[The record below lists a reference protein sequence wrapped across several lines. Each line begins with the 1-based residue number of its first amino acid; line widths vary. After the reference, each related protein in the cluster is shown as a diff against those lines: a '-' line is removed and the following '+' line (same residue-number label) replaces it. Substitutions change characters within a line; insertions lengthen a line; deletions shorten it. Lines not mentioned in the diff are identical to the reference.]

1 MKYIRSPLLL
11 AVFSAFVSV
20 ALSACVAP
28 VDDEA
33 NSDKD
38 RTEKTD
44 KTDKTSGESASD
56 GGVKTSPD
64 EDSDGGDARTDDS
77 DATDATGSG
86 PDSADASADGSNS
99 EGDAGGE
106 TNSDTA
112 TDAPTTEVP
121 GDDDGG
127 IDDEGAPGDRTTYGN
142 EVVEQRVG
150 NETVVWSDDL
160 EGSLGDWG
168 VEGGVWAKGVPEF
181 ADGPQALSG
190 AQVFGTNLR
199 GNTDVNQDARL
210 VSPEFLIDGDENPRF
225 RFAYWHSLGSQS
237 KGVVQISVDGGAW
250 EDLDAPMMGDSRGWG
265 QRVVLLRDYDGKR
278 VRIGVH
284 LVTGNNTTPSYNRK
298 PGIYV
303 DDASFATGEMEFNS
317 PDDLENG
324 LGNWSVEGGVR
335 GWGEPDFADGP
346 EPLSGAKVFGT
357 SLRGNTDVNQDARL
371 VSAEFLIDGDENPRF
386 RFAYWHS
393 LGSQSKGVVQISVD
407 GGA

>member
-38 RTEKTD
+38 RTE

-225 RFAYWHSLGSQS
+225 RFAY
-237 KGVVQISVDGGAW
+237 
-250 EDLDAPMMGDSRGWG
+250 
-265 QRVVLLRDYDGKR
+265 
-278 VRIGVH
+278 
-284 LVTGNNTTPSYNRK
+284 
-298 PGIYV
+298 
-303 DDASFATGEMEFNS
+303 
-317 PDDLENG
+317 
-324 LGNWSVEGGVR
+324 
-335 GWGEPDFADGP
+335 
-346 EPLSGAKVFGT
+346 
-357 SLRGNTDVNQDARL
+357 
-371 VSAEFLIDGDENPRF
+371 
-386 RFAYWHS
+386 
-393 LGSQSKGVVQISVD
+393 
-407 GGA
+407 